1 VQGNGIASRV
11 QREYGNLP
19 YRIIGAGMA
28 VQKGPGLGFPEE
40 LYQRAWAIALRRRG
54 IEFEREKPIQVFYDD
69 VKLGSFYLDFLVE
82 NCVIVELN
90 AVELLSSRHQQQVIS
105 YLAASGRKV
114 ALLIDFGTTSLEHKR
129 MLPPRAVQ
137 RGPAYQSRL
146 RTWRQQ
152 AKTELI
158 ESAKSAESADYE

>member
-1 VQGNGIASRV
+1 MQGNGIASRV

-28 VQKGPGLGFPEE
+28 VQKGLGPGFPEE

-69 VKLGSFYLDFLVE
+69 VKLGSFYLDFLVK

-90 AVELLSSRHQQQVIS
+90 AVELLSSHHQQQVIS
-105 YLAASGRKV
+105 
-114 ALLIDFGTTSLEHKR
+114 
-129 MLPPRAVQ
+129 
-137 RGPAYQSRL
+137 
-146 RTWRQQ
+146 
-152 AKTELI
+152 
-158 ESAKSAESADYE
+158 